1 MSNLERLLLN
11 DATISNVNF
20 VSNQLEVEVN
30 DTSTLELRGTSEV
43 LNVNINDAGKVTGF
57 FIYNRDFENIF

>member
-1 MSNLERLLLN
+1 MSNLERLQLN

-30 DTSTLELRGTSEV
+30 DTSTLELCGTSEV
-43 LNVNINDAGKVTGF
+43 LNVNINDAGKVNGF
-57 FIYNRDFENIF
+57 FIYNRDFEYIF

>member
-1 MSNLERLLLN
+1 MSNIERLQLN

-43 LNVNINDAGKVTGF
+43 LNVNINDAGKVNGF
-57 FIYNRDFENIF
+57 FIYNRDFEYIF